1 MTRLWVILGTE
12 TERLSQTID
21 YLTSFYSSPYYL
33 FEKDTSNKTTVI
45 QCRYFSVTCSLRNT
59 ILALCFPKPIC
70 EGVNLSG
77 T

>member
-1 MTRLWVILGTE
+1 MLGGGGGGVH
-12 TERLSQTID
+12 RHPLPNH
-21 YLTSFYSSPYYL
+21 LGYSLAMYKCN
-33 FEKDTSNKTTVI
+33 F
-45 QCRYFSVTCSLRNT
+45 FTCSLRNT